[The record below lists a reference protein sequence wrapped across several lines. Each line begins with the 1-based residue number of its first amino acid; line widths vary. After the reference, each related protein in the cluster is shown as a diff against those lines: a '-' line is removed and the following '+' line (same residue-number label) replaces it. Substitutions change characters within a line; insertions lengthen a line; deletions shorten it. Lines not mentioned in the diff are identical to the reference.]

1 MTSKRNRNPY
11 PGTIKRGQ
19 TWSYAIR
26 VDGKQM
32 WKGGFRTQREAFT
45 AKTSALS
52 QRNSGLLSQ
61 PERATLDSYMREI
74 WLPSLT
80 IRGLK
85 ATTIKS
91 YEDKVRTLTR
101 TLGSKKVQVLKPTHI
116 EAMQKDL
123 LSSGLSPRSVQYT
136 TAVLSM
142 VLKHAWHVSGIIH
155 GNACDR
161 VTKPRV
167 VKTEKQ
173 TLTTEQMRTLLYET
187 QGTVWEAFYRLA
199 FFTGARRGELL
210 ALRWGD
216 IDWDMRTVTIR
227 SNIVQVG
234 SERRETS
241 TKSGNPRV
249 VTLDEGTLLVLRAC
263 RKEQMQRRLQ
273 LGEHWAGD
281 EDFITT
287 KPDGSNLKPGSATQ
301 HWGRT
306 RKKLGI
312 PNVRLHDSRHTHATL
327 LLAAGE
333 PLHVVAD
340 RLGHKDAMVT
350 STVYAHVLAEQA
362 DQAADT
368 FARVAGID

>member
-1 MTSKRNRNPY
+1 MK
-11 PGTIKRGQ
+11 
-19 TWSYAIR
+19 
-26 VDGKQM
+26 D
-32 WKGGFRTQREAFT
+32 
-45 AKTSALS
+45 
-52 QRNSGLLSQ
+52 
-61 PERATLDSYMREI
+61 
-74 WLPSLT
+74 
-80 IRGLK
+80 
-85 ATTIKS
+85 TTINS
-91 YEDKVRTLTR
+91 YRDKVNTLSR
-101 TLGSKKVQVLKPTHI
+101 MLGAKQVQSIKPTHV

-123 LSSGLSPRSVQYT
+123 LGDGLSSRSVQYA

-155 GNACDR
+155 SNPCDR

-167 VKTEKQ
+167 TRTEKQ
-173 TLTTEQMRTLLYET
+173 TLTTEQMRALLDET
-187 QGTVWEAFYRLA
+187 RGTEWEAFYRLA

-210 ALRWGD
+210 ALRWRD
-216 IDWDMRTVTIR
+216 IDWEKRTVTIR

-249 VTLDEGTLLVLRAC
+249 VTLDDGTLLVLRAC

-287 KPDGSNLKPGSATQ
+287 KPDGSNVKPASATQ
-301 HWGRT
+301 HWGRI

-312 PNVRLHDSRHTHATL
+312 SGVRLHDSRHTHATL

>member
-1 MTSKRNRNPY
+1 MSGVKRNTY
-11 PGTIKRGQ
+11 PGTVKRGK

-32 WKGGFRTQREAFT
+32 WKGGYRTQRDAFK
-45 AKTSALS
+45 AKTDALAK
-52 QRNSGLLSQ
+52 RNQGLLSQ
-61 PERATLDSYMREI
+61 PERANLDSYMREI
-74 WLPSLT
+74 WLPSLR
-80 IRGLK
+80 IKGLK
-85 ATTIKS
+85 DTTINS
-91 YEDKVRTLTR
+91 YQDKVNTLSR
-101 TLGSKKVQVLKPTHI
+101 ILGAKRVQSIKPTHV

-123 LSSGLSPRSVQYT
+123 LSAGLSPRSVQYA

-155 GNACDR
+155 SNPCDR

-167 VKTEKQ
+167 IKTEKQ
-173 TLTTEQMRTLLYET
+173 TLTTEQIRALLDET
-187 QGTVWEAFYRLA
+187 RGTEWEAFYRLA

-210 ALRWGD
+210 ALRWVD
-216 IDWDMRTVTIR
+216 IDWEKRTVTIR

-241 TKSGNPRV
+241 TKSGDARV

-263 RKEQMQRRLQ
+263 RKEQMQRRLR
-273 LGEHWAGD
+273 LGEHWAG
-281 EDFITT
+281 EGDFITT
-287 KPDGSNLKPGSATQ
+287 KPDGSNLKPASATQ

-312 PNVRLHDSRHTHATL
+312 PDVRLHDSRHTHATL

-362 DQAADT
+362 DQAAET
-368 FARVAGID
+368 FARIAGID